1 MTYIKKIYQKNS
13 SFFISS
19 TLDKIQISCSR
30 FLCLSKFI
38 DIFAPY
44 LVLNLLI
51 IQVVLKMITWYKA
64 CMFQE
69 HKIGSTNF
77 R

>member
-1 MTYIKKIYQKNS
+1 MTYIKKFIKRTLPS
-13 SFFISS
+13 SSLVHLIKFE
-19 TLDKIQISCSR
+19 ISCSR